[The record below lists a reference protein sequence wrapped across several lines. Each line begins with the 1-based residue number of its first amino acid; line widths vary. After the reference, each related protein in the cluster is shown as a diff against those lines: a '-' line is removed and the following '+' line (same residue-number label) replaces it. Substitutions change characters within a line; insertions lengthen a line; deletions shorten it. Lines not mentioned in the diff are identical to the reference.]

1 MAHRVKLT
9 PVRVKKYEA
18 ELGCD
23 VTRVV
28 GYRLKCSCG
37 MQSAVKTRVAELR
50 EWEHVR
56 HGQRVR

>member
-1 MAHRVKLT
+1 MAHRVKLV
-9 PVRVKKYEA
+9 PVRLREHDA

-23 VTRVV
+23 RVRVV

-37 MQSAVKTRVAELR
+37 MQSGVKTRVAELR

-56 HGQRVR
+56 HRQRI